1 MERLLD
7 EISYTA
13 SERSGEEIVID
24 AAYVQT
30 QVADLAKNTDLSKFI
45 L

>member
-13 SERSGEEIVID
+13 SERSGEEVVID
-24 AAYVQT
+24 ADYVQR